1 MAGAG
6 YRTFASGEVLT
17 STNAQTYW
25 MDQVVAKFADAT
37 ARDAAI
43 TSPTAGQHCY
53 LVDVG
58 QTQSYTGSSW
68 AAIGGGGASGFENTF
83 LLMGA

>member
-68 AAIGGGGASGFENTF
+68 AQLGGGGASGFENTF

>member
-58 QTQSYTGSSW
+58 ETQSYTGSSW
-68 AAIGGGGASGFENTF
+68 AQLGGGGASGFENTF

>member
-68 AAIGGGGASGFENTF
+68 AAIGGGAAGFENTF

>member
-37 ARDAAI
+37 ARDAQI

-68 AAIGGGGASGFENTF
+68 AAIGGGASGFENTF

>member
-6 YRTFASGEVLT
+6 YRIFASGEVLT

-58 QTQSYTGSSW
+58 ETQSYTGSSW
-68 AAIGGGGASGFENTF
+68 AQLGGGGASGFENTF

>member
-17 STNAQTYW
+17 SVNVQTYLQ
-25 MDQVVAKFADAT
+25 DQVVATFANAT
-37 ARDAAI
+37 ARNAAI
-43 TSPTAGQHCY
+43 TSPTEGMHCY
-53 LVDVG
+53 LSDVD
-58 QTQSYTGSSW
+58 QTQYYTGSSW
-68 AAIGGGGASGFENTF
+68 AQLGGAASGFETNF

>member
-25 MDQVVAKFADAT
+25 MDQVVAKFANDT
-37 ARDAAI
+37 ARDAQI

-58 QTQSYTGSSW
+58 QTQYYTGSSW
-68 AAIGGGGASGFENTF
+68 AQLGGGGASGFENTF

>member
-37 ARDAAI
+37 ARDAQI

-58 QTQSYTGSSW
+58 ETQSYTGSSW
-68 AAIGGGGASGFENTF
+68 AQLGGGGASGFENTF

>member
-6 YRTFASGEVLT
+6 YRTFAVEEVLT

-25 MDQVVAKFADAT
+25 MDQVVATFADAT

-68 AAIGGGGASGFENTF
+68 AQLGGGGASGFENTF

>member
-25 MDQVVAKFADAT
+25 MDQVVAKFANAT

-53 LVDVG
+53 LVDVA

-68 AAIGGGGASGFENTF
+68 AQLGGGGASGFENTF

>member
-17 STNAQTYW
+17 SVNVQTYLQ
-25 MDQVVAKFADAT
+25 DQVVATFANAT
-37 ARDAAI
+37 ARNAAI
-43 TSPTAGQHCY
+43 TSPTEGMHCY
-53 LVDVG
+53 LSDVD
-58 QTQSYTGSSW
+58 QTQSYSGSSW
-68 AAIGGGGASGFENTF
+68 VQLGGASSGFETNF

>member
-17 STNAQTYW
+17 SVNVQTYL
-25 MDQVVAKFADAT
+25 MDQAIAKFADAT
-37 ARDAAI
+37 ARDAAV
-43 TSPTAGQHCY
+43 TSPTEGMHCY
-53 LVDVG
+53 LVDVD
-58 QTQSYTGSSW
+58 QTQYYTGASW
-68 AAIGGGGASGFENTF
+68 AQLGGGASGFETNF

>member
-25 MDQVVAKFADAT
+25 MDQVVAKFADST

-68 AAIGGGGASGFENTF
+68 AQLGGGGASGFENTF

>member
-6 YRTFASGEVLT
+6 YRTFVAAEVLT
-17 STNAQTYW
+17 ATNVQTYL

-37 ARDAAI
+37 ARDAQI

-53 LVDVG
+53 LVDVA

-68 AAIGGGGASGFENTF
+68 AAIGGGASGFENTF